1 MQPKR
6 QIRMQDDQ
14 QKPNFKKKVRNQE
27 INFELELEK
36 NEFLEV
42 QRLFRKGSA
51 TQKALEQTFLFSEGL
66 MYKEPEEDQEEE

>member
-36 NEFLEV
+36 NEFLELK
-42 QRLFRKGSA
+42 RLFRKGSA

>member
-36 NEFLEV
+36 NEFIEV

>member
-6 QIRMQDDQ
+6 QIRMQDDI

-66 MYKEPEEDQEEE
+66 IYKEPEEDQEEE

>member
-6 QIRMQDDQ
+6 QIRMQDDT

-42 QRLFRKGSA
+42 KRLFRKGSA
-51 TQKALEQTFLFSEGL
+51 TQKTLEQTFLFSEGL
-66 MYKEPEEDQEEE
+66 IYKEPEEDQEEE

>member
-6 QIRMQDDQ
+6 QIRMQDDI
-14 QKPNFKKKVRNQE
+14 QKPNFKKKVLNQE

-51 TQKALEQTFLFSEGL
+51 TQKALE
-66 MYKEPEEDQEEE
+66 

>member
-14 QKPNFKKKVRNQE
+14 QKPNFKKKVLNQE

-51 TQKALEQTFLFSEGL
+51 TQKALE
-66 MYKEPEEDQEEE
+66 